1 MKALILRDDTE
12 AAVACA
18 QALLHKGFQVV
29 CVENRH
35 IARALLRIETIDLLL
50 LDERIDG
57 RLTHSIALTAE
68 RKNPYINA
76 ILMTDRTAPD
86 VDDLYDLLPCLYA
99 IAGIAS
105 DAALIAQLAMSSIE
119 SFEEAETRLR
129 RNMER
134 AQEEE
139 KRMAALI
146 ANKEVFGPEQEVV
159 IAKPGPNFVEPIL
172 ENSILAMEAVETEA
186 EVVEVALD
194 DTEVAMQ
201 ECDEAIQEIEV
212 AMSTLQTAA
221 SDADVTTPEC
231 ETIAAKVTQTT
242 PFVDTIVFGSDIA
255 APIDRVPDAE
265 HILTKEDVVSSRF
278 RPPEDRQQA
287 PAA

>member
-57 RLTHSIALTAE
+57 RLTHSIALSAE

-99 IAGIAS
+99 IAGTTS
-105 DAALIAQLAMSSIE
+105 DATLIAQLAMSSIE

-146 ANKEVFGPEQEVV
+146 LSL
-159 IAKPGPNFVEPIL
+159 I
-172 ENSILAMEAVETEA
+172 
-186 EVVEVALD
+186 
-194 DTEVAMQ
+194 
-201 ECDEAIQEIEV
+201 
-212 AMSTLQTAA
+212 
-221 SDADVTTPEC
+221 
-231 ETIAAKVTQTT
+231 
-242 PFVDTIVFGSDIA
+242 
-255 APIDRVPDAE
+255 
-265 HILTKEDVVSSRF
+265 HI
-278 RPPEDRQQA
+278 
-287 PAA
+287 

>member
-50 LDERIDG
+50 FDERIDG
-57 RLTHSIALTAE
+57 RLTHSIALAAE

-99 IAGIAS
+99 IVGTTS
-105 DAALIAQLAMSSIE
+105 DATLIAQLAMSSIE
-119 SFEEAETRLR
+119 SFDEAEKRLR

-134 AQEEE
+134 AQAEE

-146 ANKEVFGPEQEVV
+146 AGKEVFGPEPEVV
-159 IAKPGPNFVEPIL
+159 IAKPGPDFVEPMR
-172 ENSILAMEAVETEA
+172 ENSILAMEALETE
-186 EVVEVALD
+186 
-194 DTEVAMQ
+194 TKVAMQ
-201 ECDEAIQEIEV
+201 EHDDAVQEAEV
-212 AMSTLQTAA
+212 AMSTLQT
-221 SDADVTTPEC
+221 
-231 ETIAAKVTQTT
+231 Q
-242 PFVDTIVFGSDIA
+242 
-255 APIDRVPDAE
+255 
-265 HILTKEDVVSSRF
+265 HLTLN
-278 RPPEDRQQA
+278 
-287 PAA
+287 